1 MIFRRALLQELTVNT
16 VGVFVVLMAIIST
29 QIIIRLLGQAASG
42 ALPADGVMGI
52 LAFTALTQLPRLLA
66 ATLFTSVLLTLS
78 RSWRDSEMVIWMSSG
93 QSLLS
98 WIRPVLQFAFPL
110 AFLAGILS
118 IGLSPWAV
126 KNRIEYQSLLE
137 SRDELVAIS
146 PGMFQERRKDG
157 SIHFIESLNPINGEI
172 NRIFRHSDDKNI
184 DDTVIAKS
192 GFIYTDPKGEKFLIL
207 ENGRRYQ
214 GTAGTNL
221 YETVDFKRYG
231 LRVEQGTAKTMAN
244 HESTRSTL
252 TLLSE
257 ATPRAGAELFWRFSW
272 PLVTLILVYA
282 AIPLSFVNP
291 RMGRSYNIILGIM
304 VFAVYFQVTNI
315 TQAQIQLGRVHYL
328 LALLVLHGTALAL
341 VMGLFYKRYQGASFW
356 QGFKFWHWPKPKV
369 NA

>member
-98 WIRPVLQFAFPL
+98 WIRPVLQFALPL
-110 AFLAGILS
+110 ALLAAVLS

-137 SRDELVAIS
+137 SRDELVAVA

-157 SIHFIESLNPINGEI
+157 SIHFIESLNPISGEI
-172 NRIFRHSDDKNI
+172 NRIFRHSDDKNL

-214 GTAGTNL
+214 GTAGT
-221 YETVDFKRYG
+221 
-231 LRVEQGTAKTMAN
+231 LRTPSRTMRRQN
-244 HESTRSTL
+244 HGQPREHPQHLGAFTRGH
-252 TLLSE
+252 
-257 ATPRAGAELFWRFSW
+257 APRRRRAF
-272 PLVTLILVYA
+272 
-282 AIPLSFVNP
+282 
-291 RMGRSYNIILGIM
+291 
-304 VFAVYFQVTNI
+304 
-315 TQAQIQLGRVHYL
+315 
-328 LALLVLHGTALAL
+328 LALLLATGHADFGLRRDPTLLCQPTHGPLLQHHLGHPGVCCLFSSHQHHPSANPARPRALSARFAGLTRHRLGLGHGFILQAL
-341 VMGLFYKRYQGASFW
+341 PRCELLARL
-356 QGFKFWHWPKPKV
+356 
-369 NA
+369 